1 MMNHEEI
8 FFQSHDEK
16 QRAIWMW
23 HMLEES
29 EHKDIAYD
37 VFQSLSNSYG
47 LRIAGFFPALII
59 ILVLISIASLLVP
72 FYRKPSNLLSLSYW
86 KDLPRSIKLIF
97 GLQDGVYG
105 SSWAHILDF
114 LRPGF
119 HPNDHDTSA
128 FALQCDVGVA
138 EKVQQLA
145 EQSEQLLGHPV
156 TLLINN
162 AGVGLGGKFDEV
174 SLADWQWCMQV
185 NLWGVIHGC
194 HYFVPKLKQRGGGAI
209 INVASAAGY
218 TAAPEMT
225 AYNVS
230 KSSVLAL
237 SETLSAELRGAN
249 IRINVLC
256 PTLVPTN
263 IMKNGRL
270 PAHYSGLA
278 DHLLTHHAF
287 VSCEQ
292 VVAQTL
298 NNLDRGEMYTIPQ
311 PDAKLFW
318 WFKRAAPRL
327 YTKLLGVGYP
337 LFNKYVQKS

>member
-1 MMNHEEI
+1 MMGLFAKKVQPSQQAYAVVTGAGSGIGRSFALELARRGGSVVCADINLAAA
-8 FFQSHDEK
+8 QSTAK
-16 QRAIWMW
+16 QIEYQFAT
-23 HMLEES
+23 
-29 EHKDIAYD
+29 A
-37 VFQSLSNSYG
+37 
-47 LRIAGFFPALII
+47 
-59 ILVLISIASLLVP
+59 
-72 FYRKPSNLLSLSYW
+72 
-86 KDLPRSIKLIF
+86 
-97 GLQDGVYG
+97 
-105 SSWAHILDF
+105 
-114 LRPGF
+114 
-119 HPNDHDTSA
+119 A
-128 FALQCDVGVA
+128 FALECDVGVA
-138 EKVQQLA
+138 EQVQQLA

-156 TLLINN
+156 TLLVNN

-298 NNLDRGEMYTIPQ
+298 NNLDRGELYTIPQ

-318 WFKRAAPRL
+318 WFKCAAPRL

>member
-1 MMNHEEI
+1 MKKDDGIICKKVRLSQQAYAVVTGAGSGIGRSFALELARRGGSVI
-8 FFQSHDEK
+8 CADIDLAAAQATAK
-16 QRAIWMW
+16 QI
-23 HMLEES
+23 
-29 EHKDIAYD
+29 EHQFAT
-37 VFQSLSNSYG
+37 
-47 LRIAGFFPALII
+47 A
-59 ILVLISIASLLVP
+59 
-72 FYRKPSNLLSLSYW
+72 
-86 KDLPRSIKLIF
+86 
-97 GLQDGVYG
+97 
-105 SSWAHILDF
+105 
-114 LRPGF
+114 
-119 HPNDHDTSA
+119 A

-138 EKVQQLA
+138 EQVQQLA

-194 HYFVPKLKQRGGGAI
+194 HYFVPKLKQQGGGAI

-230 KSSVLAL
+230 KSSVLVL

-298 NNLDRGEMYTIPQ
+298 NNLDRGELYTIPQ

-318 WFKRAAPRL
+318 WFKHAAPRL